1 MKFDE
6 LFEHRSLVASKLKEY
21 IRDAGY
27 TKVAF
32 ANKANI
38 SRPTLDKILNG
49 CVDSKN
55 TFNRH
60 LQKILAVLNLTVDDL
75 VFYNNTDHQKSLT
88 AVYPKNAPENHEM
101 SNKAKKQVEL
111 LLDVIDLCAI
121 YY

>member
-6 LFEHRSLVASKLKEY
+6 LFEHRSLVASKLKDC

-49 CVDSKN
+49 SVDSKN

-75 VFYNNTDHQKSLT
+75 VFYSTAYKKSLT
-88 AVYPKNAPENHEM
+88 AVYYKNAPENHEI
-101 SNKAKKQVEL
+101 SDKAKKQVEL

>member
-6 LFEHRSLVASKLKEY
+6 LFEHRSLVASKLKDC

-32 ANKANI
+32 SSKADI

-49 CVDSKN
+49 SIDSKT
-55 TFNRH
+55 TFDRH

-75 VFYNNTDHQKSLT
+75 VFYSADHQQSVT
-88 AVYPKNAPENHEM
+88 AVYSNNAPENHEM
-101 SNKAKKQVEL
+101 SDKAKKQVEL
-111 LLDVIDLCAI
+111 LLDVIDLCTI

>member
-6 LFEHRSLVASKLKEY
+6 LFEHRSLVASKLKDC
-21 IRDAGY
+21 IRAAGY

-32 ANKANI
+32 SSKADI

-49 CVDSKN
+49 SIDSKT
-55 TFNRH
+55 TFDRH

-75 VFYNNTDHQKSLT
+75 VFYSTDRQQSVT
-88 AVYPKNAPENHEM
+88 AVYSKNAPENHEM
-101 SNKAKKQVEL
+101 SDKAIKQVEL
-111 LLDVIDLCAI
+111 LLDVIDLCTI